1 MSIIH
6 LVNFMILDLVWRVV
20 MFIMGYAQTS
30 LCFVQ
35 ASRIEL
41 GDDYS
46 KFSFRE
52 VYRRIYGWKFSFTAM
67 RERSHK
73 T

>member
-30 LCFVQ
+30 LCYVQ

-41 GDDYS
+41 GDNCIQNFPLGRYIVGYTVGNLV
-46 KFSFRE
+46 R
-52 VYRRIYGWKFSFTAM
+52 VTC
-67 RERSHK
+67 ERSRK